1 MGRSAQRP
9 ERTRKQF
16 PVVQSKDQFQLGT
29 DLLSERVVASGLVRQ
44 AGASVLRTSTM
55 STLGAKTIGPFST
68 LRHRLIVLIQEAT
81 MRQYK
86 VYEFD
91 NRDSA
96 QVYQYMEARIEALK
110 RRIEQLEAEK
120 KARSSD
126 LHCAQIK
133 SSAA

>member
-1 MGRSAQRP
+1 MNTATQMLLDAA
-9 ERTRKQF
+9 TL
-16 PVVQSKDQFQLGT
+16 VLG
-29 DLLSERVVASGLVRQ
+29 
-44 AGASVLRTSTM
+44 
-55 STLGAKTIGPFST
+55 TIGPFSA

-81 MRQYK
+81 MRQYT

-120 KARSSD
+120 KAVSSD
-126 LHCAQIK
+126 LHCAHTK

>member
-1 MGRSAQRP
+1 MSA
-9 ERTRKQF
+9 
-16 PVVQSKDQFQLGT
+16 
-29 DLLSERVVASGLVRQ
+29 
-44 AGASVLRTSTM
+44 
-55 STLGAKTIGPFST
+55 LGAKTIGPFST

-126 LHCAQIK
+126 LHCAQTK